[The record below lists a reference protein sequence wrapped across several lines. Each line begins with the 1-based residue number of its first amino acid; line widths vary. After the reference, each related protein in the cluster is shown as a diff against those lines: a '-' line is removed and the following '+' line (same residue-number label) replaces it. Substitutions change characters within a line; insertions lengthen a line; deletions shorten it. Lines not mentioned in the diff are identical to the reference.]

1 MAWHSLFIWYH
12 SDAGKGI
19 GNGFGLTP
27 LMVVADDWFINLPG
41 PCIRFGGGSDGMPFE
56 LDNIPKGGGGGG
68 IPGIPGGGGGGIF
81 ALPKMN

>member
-1 MAWHSLFIWYH
+1 
-12 SDAGKGI
+12 
-19 GNGFGLTP
+19 
-27 LMVVADDWFINLPG
+27 MVVADDWFNDLPG

-68 IPGIPGGGGGGIF
+68 IPGIPGGGIF